1 MRRHQTKPNCD
12 EFGEADMRR
21 WWKDKDYLDNM
32 PQKILNEDI
41 SLEDAVELIYGD
53 VTAVEA

>member
-1 MRRHQTKPNCD
+1 MRR
-12 EFGEADMRR
+12 R
-21 WWKDKDYLDNM
+21 WKDKDYLDNM

-41 SLEDAVELIYGD
+41 SLEDAVELIYSD